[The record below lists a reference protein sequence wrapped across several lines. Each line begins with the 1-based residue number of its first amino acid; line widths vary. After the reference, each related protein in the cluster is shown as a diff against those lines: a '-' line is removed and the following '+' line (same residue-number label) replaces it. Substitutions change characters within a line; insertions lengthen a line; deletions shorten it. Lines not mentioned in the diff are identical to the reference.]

1 MGFPNAQMAV
11 HFRVEMTLL
20 GAQVVTEPPMPPS
33 RRARVIREVVV
44 KPAAADAAPPRR
56 AVTMAEK
63 LAALDARAN
72 EEPEEEPEEGAEQGA
87 EEEEEE
93 ADAAQ
98 AESSYD
104 RAEEVARQQQQDA
117 LDREA
122 AHLAQI
128 DSRANQQLNR
138 VNSYPGQLPP
148 ASGGGCWLASARS
161 PDARTTCS
169 RARRCLRLATGS
181 TRGVTPPRL
190 PTTTSMLRRTVSR
203 LHNRS
208 NRSNHSSSSSSR
220 PMRHGSNSNNSTRS
234 STPPTTPRS
243 HSSKRSRR
251 PPHRSA
257 AHGGE
262 RKRRPRWVDGCGTS
276 RAAMVDREESSGVGS
291 RCDGTRKSRWHSES
305 EEVRDVCMCDCG
317 DVDCRARM

>member
-148 ASGGGCWLASARS
+148 ASGGGVLAGFGAKPRRANNLQPSTSVPAIGYGVYAGSNPASAAYYNQYAQAYGQSTAQPQQPQQPQQSQQQQQQQAYAAWQQQQQQYAQQYAAYYAAQPQQQAKQAAAPPQRG
-161 PDARTTCS
+161 
-169 RARRCLRLATGS
+169 ARR
-181 TRGVTPPRL
+181 
-190 PTTTSMLRRTVSR
+190 
-203 LHNRS
+203 
-208 NRSNHSSSSSSR
+208 
-220 PMRHGSNSNNSTRS
+220 
-234 STPPTTPRS
+234 
-243 HSSKRSRR
+243 
-251 PPHRSA
+251 
-257 AHGGE
+257 
-262 RKRRPRWVDGCGTS
+262 
-276 RAAMVDREESSGVGS
+276 
-291 RCDGTRKSRWHSES
+291 
-305 EEVRDVCMCDCG
+305 
-317 DVDCRARM
+317 